1 MTLMSQLSLLQVI
14 VERDLRVLIKSP
26 WIVVHRT
33 IFFLIQL
40 FVFATLVSQLIKV
53 PGLDYFR
60 FFSIG
65 AVISTITSIAF
76 IIGSD
81 LFEEEEL
88 GLLDYLLSLPF
99 GHSLFVL
106 GRALGG
112 ALRGLVYVSPMLLL
126 VALLNGYFSVSGIL
140 GALLVLFVLATGVSG
155 LSITLAMLIRNE
167 NRFDIV
173 IALAELGMVRVSA
186 TIYPLQFMPL
196 AVQPIATYSP
206 ATSASD
212 LVRTII
218 LGSASSGLEPV
229 TLLLFVAVFFGL
241 GSAFLFKKIEG
252 GRFE

>member
-1 MTLMSQLSLLQVI
+1 
-14 VERDLRVLIKSP
+14 
-26 WIVVHRT
+26 
-33 IFFLIQL
+33 QL
-40 FVFATLVSQLIKV
+40 FVFTTLVSQLIKV

-60 FFSIG
+60 FFSMG
-65 AVISTITSIAF
+65 TLNSTRTSIAR
-76 IIGSD
+76 IRVPD
-81 LFEEEEL
+81 LIEEEEL

-99 GHSLFVL
+99 GRSLFVL

-112 ALRGLVYVSPMLLL
+112 ALRGLVYVFPMLLL

-140 GALLVLFVLATGVSG
+140 GALLVLFVLATGISG

-186 TIYPLQFMPL
+186 TIYPLQFMPRV
-196 AVQPIATYSP
+196 VQPIASYSL

-218 LGSASSGLEPV
+218 PRSSSSVLEPLP
-229 TLLLFVAVFFGL
+229 LLLFVGVFFVL
-241 GSAFLFKKIEG
+241 
-252 GRFE
+252 

>member
-1 MTLMSQLSLLQVI
+1 MTLKRQLSVLQVI
-14 VERDLRVLIKSP
+14 IERDLRVLVKSP
-26 WIVVHRT
+26 WIVVHRA

-40 FVFATLVSQLIKV
+40 FVFATLVSRLITV
-53 PGLDYFR
+53 PGLDYFS

-140 GALLVLFVLATGVSG
+140 GALLIIAVS
-155 LSITLAMLIRNE
+155 S
-167 NRFDIV
+167 F
-173 IALAELGMVRVSA
+173 S
-186 TIYPLQFMPL
+186 Q
-196 AVQPIATYSP
+196 Q
-206 ATSASD
+206 
-212 LVRTII
+212 
-218 LGSASSGLEPV
+218 
-229 TLLLFVAVFFGL
+229 
-241 GSAFLFKKIEG
+241 
-252 GRFE
+252 